1 MSIRQEWIKHVEGH
15 LLHKVD
21 PFPGDPKVRTVLVSC
36 EINDLLFGPWD
47 DGPMGERCGRLLA
60 VFQGIVR
67 GELLKVC
74 LTPFKARQARL
85 GRLCPIEDSIFDIRS
100 QEEPGLRVF
109 CRFAEKDVLV
119 AFICAPRSVPVSW
132 LHRLPL
138 GDRSSK
144 AWKRGMRQCKREW
157 SMLFPTHD
165 PVSGDCL
172 NAYLSN
178 SVLE

>member
-67 GELLKVC
+67 DELLKVC

-85 GRLCPIEDSIFDIRS
+85 GRLCPIE
-100 QEEPGLRVF
+100 
-109 CRFAEKDVLV
+109 AEVRRRGNEGCENESESG
-119 AFICAPRSVPVSW
+119 ACFS
-132 LHRLPL
+132 RLTIQ
-138 GDRSSK
+138 S
-144 AWKRGMRQCKREW
+144 AEI
-157 SMLFPTHD
+157 
-165 PVSGDCL
+165 
-172 NAYLSN
+172 A
-178 SVLE
+178 